1 MNRIQA
7 LECWKSEIDEPVPAR
22 GFPRVHDLDRNE
34 SVLITSRARNQR
46 WRDAGVGMFRS
57 VLIGVLFLGIAEAS
71 KAAAVAP
78 AAHPTRQQTEVLLL
92 SPLRLILATSARE
105 LVVVVSM
112 PGLTMNTRAHNGRR
126 CV

>member
-1 MNRIQA
+1 VNRIEA
-7 LECWKSEIDEPVPAR
+7 LECWESEIDEAVPAR

-34 SVLITSRARNQR
+34 SVLTASRARNQR
-46 WRDAGVGMFRS
+46 WRDAGVGMFRF
-57 VLIGVLFLGIAEAS
+57 VLIGVLCLGIALAS

-92 SPLRLILATSARE
+92 SALRFVSAASARE
-105 LVVVVSM
+105 LVVVVSRT
-112 PGLTMNTRAHNGRR
+112 GLTMNTRAHDGRW